1 MKEYMKMLRNF
12 VNFEGRARR
21 REYWVVSLINA
32 AMMCGLL
39 ALIFIGCTL
48 TGDSL
53 IYVTS
58 NSAGF
63 STSGSLV
70 GGILAIPYILV
81 SLYVLVS
88 SIVLTVRRYH
98 DAGVPGWVFPIC
110 LVGVCCCGIGAIAH
124 LVICFLPSREDN
136 KFGVN
141 PKRPE
146 FNKYSNCAGILV
158 SIIIYIISVVILA
171 VSVFANVVICG
182 ISDNSPNEPVGTSY
196 VDEKNADDDLTDDD
210 LTDDDWVD
218 DDWVDD
224 DLIDDD
230 IIDDKTGAEQGTSYD
245 GLVYGDFV
253 GSYSN
258 TSDSYEADYLEIAE
272 SPDVISFRLSYSQ
285 DWTTTEN
292 WKAIDDNKLE
302 VSCEFYYSE
311 AECEDEVVF
320 TLEKYDGY
328 VIMTIVESE
337 FPFLES
343 GDVITF
349 YKN

>member
-88 SIVLTVRRYH
+88 SIALTVRRYH

-146 FNKYSNCAGILV
+146 FNEYSNCVGILV
-158 SIIIYIISVVILA
+158 SIIVYIISVVILA
-171 VSVFANVVICG
+171 VSVFANVAICG
-182 ISDNSPNEPVGTSY
+182 ISDNLPKEPVGTSY
-196 VDEKNADDDLTDDD
+196 VDENI
-210 LTDDDWVD
+210 V
-218 DDWVDD
+218 
-224 DLIDDD
+224 
-230 IIDDKTGAEQGTSYD
+230 DDKTGAELEISYD
-245 GLVYGDFV
+245 GLVYGDFI

-258 TSDSYEADYLEIAE
+258 ISDSYESDYLEIAE
-272 SPDVISFRLSYSQ
+272 SPEVISFRLSYSQ
-285 DWTTTEN
+285 DWTTTED

-302 VSCEFYYSE
+302 VTCDFYYSE

-349 YKN
+349 NKN